1 MAFRVIMLLEVEVE
15 DLATTGEMNRPEEE
29 AGVVGVDLTTEE
41 GVDPLKETLDGSKNT
56 MNGVRAS
63 HQTPDL
69 EEIV

>member
-15 DLATTGEMNRPEEE
+15 DLDTTGVMNRPEEE
-29 AGVVGVDLTTEE
+29 VGVAGVDPTTEE